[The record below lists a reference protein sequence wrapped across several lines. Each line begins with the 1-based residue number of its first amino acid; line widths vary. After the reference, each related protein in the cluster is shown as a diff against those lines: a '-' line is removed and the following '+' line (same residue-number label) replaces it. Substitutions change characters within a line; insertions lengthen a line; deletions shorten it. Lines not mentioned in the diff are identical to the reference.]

1 MQMTLQ
7 QDHPVAI
14 IGAGP
19 VGLAAAARLAR
30 EGLAFK
36 VYEVGASVAAS
47 VRDWGHV
54 RLFSPWRYNVDAAA
68 RALLEAEGWVMPD
81 EDVIPTGAELSALY
95 LEPLARIPALR
106 QHVETN
112 ARVTGITRLGLDKV
126 VSAGRENAPFVLHVA
141 DGSGRTR
148 RVLARAVIDAS
159 GTWGRFNPLGAG
171 GLPAEGEAENADR
184 ICYRIPDISGADRSD
199 YESART
205 LVVGA
210 GHSAANAILDL
221 LRLESA
227 APITWAIRAERPS
240 RLYGGKRA
248 DGLPARGA
256 LGDRLAQA
264 VDDGQVT
271 LVTRFSI
278 TSVSRD
284 ARGSLTVTS
293 ADGRSL
299 GPFDRIIA
307 TTGQRPDLALTREL
321 RLDLDPWLESARA
334 LGPMIDPNLHSCG
347 SVRPHGHRELSH
359 PEPGFYIVG
368 MKSYGRAPTFLMMT
382 GYEQVRS
389 ITAALTGDRAGADDV
404 RLILP
409 ETGVCSTDRID
420 DAPARSCC
428 GKAA

>member
-1 MQMTLQ
+1 MPLQ
-7 QDHPVAI
+7 QDDPVAI

-19 VGLAAAARLAR
+19 VGLAAAARCAQK
-30 EGLAFK
+30 GLAFK
-36 VYEVGASVAAS
+36 LFEAGASIAAS
-47 VRDWGHV
+47 VHDWGHV
-54 RLFSPWRYNVDAAA
+54 RLFSPWRYNVDEAA
-68 RALLEAEGWVMPD
+68 RALLEADGWAMPD
-81 EDVIPTGAELSALY
+81 EDAIPTGAELRALY
-95 LEPLARIPALR
+95 LKPLAGAAAL
-106 QHVETN
+106 HPHIETN
-112 ARVTGITRLGLDKV
+112 AHVTGITRLGIDKV
-126 VSAGRENAPFVLHVA
+126 VSAVREKTPFVLHVE
-141 DGSGRTR
+141 DEGGRTR

-171 GLPAEGEAENADR
+171 GIPAAGEAESADR
-184 ICYRIPDISGADRSD
+184 ISYRIPDILGAERAE
-199 YESART
+199 YEGART

-221 LRLESA
+221 LRLDD
-227 APITWAIRAERPS
+227 PGTITWAIRGERPA

-264 VDDGQVT
+264 VEDGRAA
-271 LVTRFSI
+271 LVSRLSI
-278 TSVSRD
+278 TQVERNAD
-284 ARGSLTVTS
+284 GRLAVKA

-389 ITAALTGDRAGADDV
+389 ITAALTGDLAEADDV

-409 ETGVCSTDRID
+409 ETGVCSTDFID

>member
-1 MQMTLQ
+1 MALHH
-7 QDHPVAI
+7 DHPVAI

-19 VGLAAAARLAR
+19 VGLAAAAQLAHK
-30 EGLAFK
+30 GLAFN
-36 VYEVGASVAAS
+36 VFEAGASVAAS

-54 RLFSPWRYNVDAAA
+54 RLFSPWRYNVDDAA
-68 RALLEAEGWVMPD
+68 RALLEAQGWVMPD
-81 EDVIPTGAELSALY
+81 ADAIPTGAELSALY
-95 LEPLARIPALR
+95 LEPLAGTPAL
-106 QHVETN
+106 QPHIETK

-126 VSAGRENAPFVLHVA
+126 VSAGRENAPFVLHVE
-141 DGSGRTR
+141 DEIGRTR

-184 ICYRIPDISGADRSD
+184 IEYRIPDILGADRAA
-199 YESART
+199 YAGART
-205 LVVGA
+205 VVVGA

-221 LRLESA
+221 LRLDP
-227 APITWAIRAERPS
+227 APRITWAIRGERPA

-264 VDDGQVT
+264 VEDGGVT
-271 LVTRFSI
+271 LVTRLSI

-284 ARGSLTVTS
+284 EDRRLTVTS

-334 LGPMIDPNLHSCG
+334 LGPLIDPNLHSCG

-389 ITAALTGDRAGADDV
+389 ITAALTGDLAGADDV

-409 ETGVCSTDRID
+409 ETGVCSTDVID

>member
-1 MQMTLQ
+1 MTLQ
-7 QDHPVAI
+7 YDHPVAI

-19 VGLAAAARLAR
+19 VGLAAAAQLAQK
-30 EGLAFK
+30 GLTFTVFEA
-36 VYEVGASVAAS
+36 GSRVAAS
-47 VRDWGHV
+47 VREWGHV
-54 RLFSPWRYNVDAAA
+54 RLFSPWRYNVDDAA
-68 RALLEAEGWVMPD
+68 RAILEAEGWVMPEAD
-81 EDVIPTGAELSALY
+81 LIPTGAELCALY
-95 LEPLARIPALR
+95 LEPLADTPALKP
-106 QHVETN
+106 HIELN
-112 ARVTGITRLGLDKV
+112 ARVTGITRLGIDKV
-126 VSAGRENAPFVLHVA
+126 VSAGREAAPFVLHVA
-141 DGSGRTR
+141 DASGQTR

-171 GLPAEGEAENADR
+171 GLPAEGEAENADLV
-184 ICYRIPDISGADRSD
+184 CYRIPDILGADRAD
-199 YESART
+199 YEDARI

-221 LRLESA
+221 LRLQNSA
-227 APITWAIRAERPS
+227 QITWAIRGERPS

-256 LGDRLAQA
+256 LGDRLAEA
-264 VDDGQVT
+264 VEGGKIA
-271 LVTRFSI
+271 LVTQLSI
-278 TSVSRD
+278 THVERD
-284 ARGSLTVTS
+284 RNDHLTVTS

-307 TTGQRPDLALTREL
+307 TTGQRPDLTLTREI

-334 LGPMIDPNLHSCG
+334 LGPLIDPNLHSCG

-389 ITAALTGDRAGADDV
+389 ITAALTGDSAGADDV

-409 ETGVCSTDRID
+409 ETGVCSTDIID

>member
-1 MQMTLQ
+1 MALQ
-7 QDHPVAI
+7 QDYPVAI

-19 VGLAAAARLAR
+19 VGLAAAAQLAQK
-30 EGLAFK
+30 GLAFTLF
-36 VYEVGASVAAS
+36 EAGSSVAAS

-54 RLFSPWRYNVDAAA
+54 RLFSPWRYNVDEAA
-68 RALLEAEGWVMPD
+68 RAILEAGGWVMP
-81 EDVIPTGAELSALY
+81 EVDVIPTGAELSALY
-95 LEPLARIPALR
+95 LEPLARVPAL
-106 QHVETN
+106 HPHIETN

-126 VSAGRENAPFVLHVA
+126 VSAGRENAPFVLHVENSE
-141 DGSGRTR
+141 GQTR

-159 GTWGRFNPLGAG
+159 GTWGHFNPLGAG

-184 ICYRIPDISGADRSD
+184 ICYRIPDILGADRAA
-199 YESART
+199 YEGART

-221 LRLESA
+221 LRLESSA
-227 APITWAIRAERPS
+227 QITWAIRAERPS

-256 LGDRLAQA
+256 LGDRLAEA
-264 VDDGQVT
+264 VEDGKIT
-271 LVTRFSI
+271 LVTRLSI
-278 TSVSRD
+278 THVSRD
-284 ARGSLTVTS
+284 GNNRLTVTS
-293 ADGRSL
+293 ADARSL

-307 TTGQRPDLALTREL
+307 TTGQRPGLALTREL

-334 LGPMIDPNLHSCG
+334 LGPLIDPNLHSCG

-389 ITAALTGDRAGADDV
+389 ITAAITGDLAGADDV

-409 ETGVCSTDRID
+409 ETGVCSTDIID
-420 DAPARSCC
+420 DAPGRSCC

>member
-1 MQMTLQ
+1 MALQ
-7 QDHPVAI
+7 QEHPIAI

-19 VGLAAAARLAR
+19 VGLAAAAQFAR
-30 EGLAFK
+30 KGLAFT
-36 VYEVGASVAAS
+36 VFEAGDSIAAS

-54 RLFSPWRYNVDAAA
+54 RLFSPWRYNVDDSA
-68 RALLEAEGWVMPD
+68 RAILEAEGWVMPE
-81 EDVIPTGAELSALY
+81 EDAIPTGAELIALY
-95 LEPLARIPALR
+95 LEPLADTPAL
-106 QHVETN
+106 QPHIETN

-126 VSAGRENAPFVLHVA
+126 VSAGREAAPFVLHVEGA
-141 DGSGRTR
+141 SGRAR

-184 ICYRIPDISGADRSD
+184 ICYRIPDILGADRTD
-199 YESART
+199 YQDARI

-221 LRLESA
+221 LRLERPA
-227 APITWAIRAERPS
+227 QITWAIRGERPS

-256 LGDRLAQA
+256 LGDRLADA
-264 VDDGQVT
+264 VENGGVT
-271 LVTRFSI
+271 LVNRFSI
-278 TSVSRD
+278 TSVSRE
-284 ARGSLTVTS
+284 AGGSLTVTG

-307 TTGQRPDLALTREL
+307 TTGQRPDLSLTREL

-334 LGPMIDPNLHSCG
+334 LGPLIDPNLHSCG

-389 ITAALTGDRAGADDV
+389 ITAALTGDLAGADDV

-409 ETGVCSTDRID
+409 ETGVCSTDRIVD
-420 DAPARSCC
+420 SPARACC